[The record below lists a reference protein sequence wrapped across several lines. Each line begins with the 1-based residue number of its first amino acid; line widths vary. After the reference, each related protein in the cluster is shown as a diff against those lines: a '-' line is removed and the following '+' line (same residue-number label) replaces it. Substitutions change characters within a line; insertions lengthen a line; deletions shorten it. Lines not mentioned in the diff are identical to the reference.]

1 MWCCCWCGG
10 GEVNHPP
17 LSVWDIDNVFRFFW
31 RRDGNVGRAGR
42 VSHLTRP
49 NNQDVTFFS
58 ASFGELVIADL
69 LLWSGAF
76 DEGTGD
82 DVLRFDSSADGD
94 DTGATAAVS
103 PEGALLS
110 MRTMEIPSFPP
121 IDVEGGGRTYRNAA
135 RIVDRMT
142 REATS
147 NTSHT
152 HRLCLGKGP
161 DEDRNDGQE
170 GSEGSAGTG
179 TASMAAS

>member
-1 MWCCCWCGG
+1 M
-10 GEVNHPP
+10 
-17 LSVWDIDNVFRFFW
+17 
-31 RRDGNVGRAGR
+31 GRAGR

-58 ASFGELVIADL
+58 ASFGVLVIADL

-82 DVLRFDSSADGD
+82 DVLRSDSSADGD
-94 DTGATAAVS
+94 DTGATAAAVS
-103 PEGALLS
+103 PEDALLS

-121 IDVEGGGRTYRNAA
+121 IDVEGGGRTYRKAA

-152 HRLCLGKGP
+152 HRLCLGSGP
-161 DEDRNDGQE
+161 VEDRNDGQE
-170 GSEGSAGTG
+170 GSEGSEGTG

>member
-1 MWCCCWCGG
+1 M
-10 GEVNHPP
+10 
-17 LSVWDIDNVFRFFW
+17 
-31 RRDGNVGRAGR
+31 GRAGR

-58 ASFGELVIADL
+58 ASFGVLVIADL

-82 DVLRFDSSADGD
+82 DVLRSDSSADGD
-94 DTGATAAVS
+94 DTGATAAAVS
-103 PEGALLS
+103 PEDALLS

-121 IDVEGGGRTYRNAA
+121 IDVEGGGRTYRKAA

-152 HRLCLGKGP
+152 HRLCLGSGP
-161 DEDRNDGQE
+161 VEDRSDGQE
-170 GSEGSAGTG
+170 GSEGSEGTG